1 MRWFFVTFWIAVVF
15 SAYTN
20 ACAAEVVLSENFSAF
35 TGNLGTDI
43 SSTLDSYTQMAGW
56 SGQRIYPSNQTA
68 KLGASSAQGIITT
81 PTLDL
86 AGGGGTATLA
96 FDAWWWS
103 ASDNTKIQV
112 LHAPDGVVFS
122 QVGSDIQLSAT
133 PTRYAITVSGGTT
146 ASKLRI
152 QASTAVNERFFLDNL
167 EVRQDASADDPNIV
181 MPPSLSFGLIAP
193 GVAATQSFSIANS
206 GVSNNLLIDA
216 IAPASGDTSVFTII
230 DLPVTILPASSAAA
244 RVIYT
249 PGFVTAV
256 THSAA
261 FNLFCND
268 PSNPT
273 NALTLTGAT
282 ERGPVTVSNIQFTT
296 HPSGV
301 SPLTNEIVDVTAI
314 ATYVDASGYVIADTS
329 GGPWSGVY
337 VYDNIHR
344 PDIGDQVRVIG
355 RVVEY
360 NNLTEIDTVTL
371 YAVLSKS
378 NSVPV
383 LPLPANQVAQEQ
395 YECVLVC
402 VSNLTISNER
412 AGTYEW
418 QVQDP
423 SGTCL
428 VNHDSYRV
436 LYRYIPRT
444 GAALTALYGVV
455 WQFGATYKIQVRN
468 DDDFIGQPVREYALH
483 GTVMSPDGPHIN
495 WYVHVWDDD
504 IVAVTDSP
512 PSGITI
518 VETDGLIFPG
528 LIDAHNHIS
537 WNSFPALMFN
547 NFPYGHRDEWG
558 ENDPEYD
565 AWRSKRSQVTGHARV
580 LESQKKTISK
590 FGEILQLMAGCVTIQ
605 GESSPFSIEI
615 NHPVMMLYNIEQFP
629 SRIYANIFPWRM
641 DSATAAAVKRRVEG
655 GAINSTLI
663 HLCEGPDATSLAQ
676 FYTWKNFGLLTN
688 ATAIIHGTSLGSNE
702 LAQLAAVGG
711 KLLWSPM
718 SNMKLYEAT
727 ANAPLA
733 HQLGVVVGLSP
744 DWTPSGGANMLEE
757 LGYAWYLNATLYS
770 NYFTAQQMVEMVT
783 INNAIACGFADRY
796 GKLAPGYS
804 AGITVISSV
813 TNDPYLSLI
822 HARPKDVKLTIVNG
836 TPRYGDPA
844 LMQALGVTGEVVAIH
859 GVDKMFNIAV
869 SHPFLNYGTD
879 TVVNILGNL
888 RAAHATL
895 TPSGELEPDELQFLD
910 LHLLQR
916 GPDNVPPFRAEN
928 PIAAPANGAQLT
940 EGTAAQL
947 RFRRQD
953 FWDNETDSRSL
964 IHRQI
969 AIVPQGQPL
978 TVLQIIASNVL
989 NYTAAAN
996 KEIIV
1001 NFTPD
1006 FLAGTTNCVFR
1017 FITADRFDN
1026 ARTTV
1031 VNAVSFTVV
1040 PEPAGTLLTLL
1051 AGCCWLRRTACTGG
1065 RS

>member
-1 MRWFFVTFWIAVVF
+1 MNTIGRTMLCSVLVLTC
-15 SAYTN
+15 SG
-20 ACAAEVVLSENFSAF
+20 ACTAAVLSEHFNAF
-35 TGNLGTDI
+35 TGNIGTDV
-43 SSTLDSYTQMAGW
+43 SLNLDSYTQVPGW
-56 SGQRIYPSNQTA
+56 SGQKIFPSNQTA
-68 KLGASSAQGIITT
+68 KLGSGSAQGIITT
-81 PTLDL
+81 PALDL
-86 AGGGGTATLA
+86 ATGGGTATLA

-103 ASDNTKIQV
+103 ASDATKIQI
-112 LHAPDGVVFS
+112 LHAPDGSTFS
-122 QVGSDIQLSAT
+122 QLGTDIQLSAT
-133 PTRYAITVSGGTT
+133 PTRYTITITGGAV

-152 QASTAVNERFFLDNL
+152 QASTAANERFFLDNL
-167 EVRQDASADDPNIV
+167 EVTQNASPDDPNII
-181 MPPSLSFGLIAP
+181 MPASLSFGLIAP
-193 GVAATQSFSIANS
+193 GTAATQALAIANS
-206 GVSNNLLIDA
+206 GALTNLLIYA
-216 IAPASGDTSVFTII
+216 LSPASGATSVFAVSE
-230 DLPVTILPASSAAA
+230 LPSLIPPASAAVA
-244 RVIYT
+244 RLIYL
-249 PGFVTAV
+249 PGLVTGV
-256 THSAA
+256 THSAV
-261 FNLFCND
+261 FNLICND

-273 NALTLTGAT
+273 NTLALSGAT
-282 ERGPVTVSNIQFTT
+282 ERGPLTVSNIQYTT
-296 HPSGV
+296 NPSGI

-314 ATYVDASGYVIADTS
+314 ATYVDGSGYVIADPS

-337 VYDNIHR
+337 VYDNIRR
-344 PDIGDQVRVIG
+344 PNIGDQVRIIG

-360 NNLTEIDTVTL
+360 NNLTEIDTVTS

-378 NSVPV
+378 NTVPA
-383 LPLPANQVAQEQ
+383 LLLPATDVAQEQ

-402 VSNLTISNER
+402 VSNLTITNER
-412 AGTYEW
+412 FGSYEW

-428 VNHDSYRV
+428 VNHDSYRA

-444 GAALTALYGVV
+444 GASLTALYGVV

-468 DDDFIGQPVREYALH
+468 DDDFIGRPVREYALH
-483 GTVMSPDGPHIN
+483 GTVMAPDGPHSN

-504 IVAVTDSP
+504 IVAVTSAAP
-512 PSGITI
+512 TGVPI
-518 VETDGLIFPG
+518 VQTDGLIFPG

-537 WNSFPALMFN
+537 WNSFPTLMFN

-558 ENDPEYD
+558 EDDPEYD
-565 AWRSKRSQVTGHARV
+565 AWKTKRSQVTGHARV
-580 LESQKKTISK
+580 QESQKKTISK
-590 FGEILQLMAGCVTIQ
+590 FGELLQLMAGCVTIQ
-605 GESSPFSIEI
+605 GESAPFSAEI
-615 NHPVMMLYNIEQFP
+615 NHPVMMLFNVEQFP

-641 DSATAAAVKRRVEG
+641 DASTAARVKARVDG

-702 LAQLAAVGG
+702 FAQLAAAGG

-727 ANAPLA
+727 ANAALA

-757 LGYAWYLNATLYS
+757 LGYAWYLNAVLFS
-770 NYFTAQQMVEMVT
+770 NYFSPRQMVDMVT
-783 INNAIACGFADRY
+783 INNAIACGFPDRY
-796 GKLAPGYS
+796 GQLAPGYN
-804 AGITVISSV
+804 AGIAVISSV

-822 HARPKDVKLTIVNG
+822 HARPKDVKLTIIDG
-836 TPRYGDPA
+836 TPRYGDPP
-844 LMQALGVTGEVVAIH
+844 LLQALGVTGEIVNVH

-869 SHPFLNYGTD
+869 SHPFLSYGTD
-879 TVVNILGNL
+879 TVANILANL

-916 GPDNVPPFRAEN
+916 GPDTVPPFRAEN
-928 PIAAPANGAQLT
+928 PIATPPNGAQLI
-940 EGTAAQL
+940 EGDPTQL

-953 FWDNETDSRSL
+953 FWDNETDSRTL

-969 AIVPQGQPL
+969 AIVPQGQPA
-978 TVLQIIASNVL
+978 TVLQVIASNIT
-989 NYTAAAN
+989 NYTAAQN
-996 KEIIV
+996 KEVIV
-1001 NFTPD
+1001 TFVPG
-1006 FLAGTTNCVFR
+1006 FVAGTTNCHFR

-1026 ARTTV
+1026 PRTTLV
-1031 VNAVSFTVV
+1031 SAVTFTVV
-1040 PEPAGTLLTLL
+1040 PEPTGGVIVLL
-1051 AGCCWLRRTACTGG
+1051 ATLSCLRRAPRHGG